1 MLHDLRS
8 DFMFGVFAEIHV
20 SISQEY
26 CMHMA
31 RRNGTIPLW
40 SDSGL

>member
-1 MLHDLRS
+1 
-8 DFMFGVFAEIHV
+8 MFGIFAEMHV

-31 RRNGTIPLW
+31 RRNGTIAV
-40 SDSGL
+40 